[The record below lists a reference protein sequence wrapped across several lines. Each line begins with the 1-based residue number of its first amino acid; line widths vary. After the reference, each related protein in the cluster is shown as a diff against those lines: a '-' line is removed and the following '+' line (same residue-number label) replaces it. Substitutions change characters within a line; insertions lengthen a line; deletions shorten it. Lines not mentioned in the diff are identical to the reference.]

1 MDLNTIYDYMTG
13 RPDTYKGLKG
23 VGYEDFEKNMGDAR
37 YRRNIYNQ
45 LYINGGINSK
55 YDAFDSSWQKT
66 YGVDRDSSHSSGMTG
81 SSNENS
87 IKPIEDNEISDFFA
101 ALPKQKVD
109 DYVPSFDPMQ
119 KSLDKYD
126 AEQQL
131 LKDLKAEGLTPESL
145 SVLVDEGMEAAD
157 AGYEREANALKAEIE
172 KKHQERRASRN
183 IGVYDSN
190 PYASLGRSINENI
203 SLSQSL
209 EQMDYAMASELY
221 KKARNILDASFK
233 GSGFFRGVKDAGS
246 DVDNFTFGLNEL
258 GRDQR
263 IKRVTEKWEEN
274 GKDISKLTDSEQQ
287 LLNAATVNVLSG
299 VLAQE
304 SLPSTWYNIG
314 KGVTKLVPS
323 FDPMQKSLDKYDAEQ
338 QLLKDLKAE
347 GLTPESLSVLV
358 DEGME
363 AADAGYEREANAL
376 KAEIEKKHQERR
388 ASRNIGV
395 YDSNPYASLG
405 RSINENI
412 SLSQSL
418 EQMDYAMAS
427 ELYKKAR
434 NILDASF
441 KGSGFFR
448 GVKDAGSDVDNF
460 TFGLNE
466 LGRDQ
471 RIKRVTE
478 KWEENGK
485 DISKLTDSEQQLL
498 NAATVNVLS
507 GVLAQESL
515 PSTWYNI
522 GKGVTKLAPYMLQFA
537 LTYGAVSPLTRGLAR
552 SVMRKLGGNYAARL
566 AGMTA
571 EGMATAALQVPLNA
585 TNIAADT
592 QRRMMGDVQAGV
604 DRLGNPVFKGLEG
617 GEDFLPAVG
626 KSVLANYITNLSEM
640 SGVVLLDMG
649 RVIRY
654 MPNSV
659 RRAFGKITDNRYIKA
674 VRESD
679 FVKWAGKAGRPFKIG
694 NAPEEM
700 FEEYVE
706 GTLNALTVG
715 DTDLDSLYSW
725 RSFKEI
731 AGVVLLTLAAM
742 GGLGMVQNNRFK
754 GRLVREYGKAEESFG
769 RAVPDKEERD
779 LIASYIN
786 LEMGKAEGATPF
798 DVLVKRAA
806 EQVVNRHADDFMQE
820 DGRFNTEAAE
830 KYRNEVS
837 KAIAGYFTLRPLYDA
852 YLSGITGRKKQE
864 EERIRE
870 EITGKATGNSGKIIT
885 AILQDGRRARVT
897 SENVVL
903 KEDGTLDV
911 EKTGDHFTVVYEDDG
926 TAVQLPADDSYR
938 LEVVGVEDAVQ
949 AAVDANNEMIVREEE
964 EAVYGPRP
972 QVGELVYVRDS
983 EGNPVALAVGSEVD
997 ERGNFTA
1004 IATRDY
1010 DDKVKDFP
1018 VMVNMS
1024 EIVRDMENQG
1034 EAVANEGGSEPG
1046 KRESQRSKET
1056 PLIEQRGNLAMLGRT
1071 SETEFDEDGSPFII
1085 SSTGTT
1091 VFGEIREETGLR
1103 PAPIKL
1109 SLGNSKYGLIHLE
1122 KRHGEQIR
1130 QAGFASVEE
1139 FVEFVSNNYKRI
1151 KRGENSVGEPNGTY
1165 LLQIEDDHNN
1175 TLYVELSTDG
1185 AYWGVNSGGVFR
1197 KGYGDNKKEVW
1208 SASEEQSKQSVAGS
1222 TLREE
1227 DNSDNP
1233 TTPNGNVPDTSIKK
1247 KKGVLD
1253 NTTDTVKTLSSNE
1266 NDTATPGNAFSTPKG
1281 NELSEKKQG
1290 ISGENVL
1297 DEYQNFVDNG
1307 TVPDDVV
1314 SRIANKMVNGE
1325 TLTPEEESMRQGA
1338 SDRVEESLRKIKESQ
1353 STLSRIPKD
1362 EKGDPVYE
1370 QTDSDTAWDAIVEQ
1384 TEGDEIMAQTVADGM
1399 VADKEAALKKLE
1411 KAKSKG
1417 GVSIAEK
1424 IAAEKERKAEI
1435 DVAKQELAIWQKIAG
1450 TANRR
1455 KMEAEAERRR
1465 IADEV
1470 EALRKAEEERLRAG
1484 REEAERIE
1492 REALNGVPD
1501 MVDDKPTDARAR
1513 GYRRMNGHKIDRQQP
1528 LEAVKGKGVQ
1538 VRFSDSD
1545 IADGR
1550 VAVIDASR
1558 LQPSHV
1564 QGVRNPLH
1572 FIDEAQPKERND
1584 EASVMSSRKIA
1595 ANMRPEEITTSV
1607 TAYTGAPTVNSRG
1620 EVIQGNNRS
1629 DALKQMWDEHKE
1641 QSAAYKQY
1649 LIDHAEEF
1657 GLNPADIDAMERPVL
1672 VNMLDVD
1679 DKKAIELGQFVA
1691 QDTESGGMER
1701 IKPKNA
1707 VQKMG
1712 NDMRTFANLLL
1723 ASGDEEI
1730 SFAGLIDNNGAEVL
1744 KWMNSKGYI
1753 TPTQYQSA
1761 FDTKGN
1767 LTAEAKN
1774 DLRGIMYQSIFKGG
1788 STRLEEMFNTMPAR
1802 AQKAILATAYRD
1814 YDSPSAE
1821 RLIEEVQNS
1830 IRAFYALMQ
1839 TGEFANAKN
1848 IKEARMAVEAWKR
1861 QYRIDDATGESYL
1874 PADNFSNFALHLA
1887 AMYRGESQSLIQST
1901 FNKLYDL
1908 IQGTQEANLF
1918 EQPDNTPRT
1927 LAQAIKETLN
1937 IDYNGQQRSN
1947 VLVGDSTASQDR
1959 QGGSGTSETGE
1970 RVEGGNGTA
1979 DGTGGVDAKSTAGSE
1994 TVHQPQPERKG
2005 SEQNTDERREADSS
2019 RVADDTARKVLGI
2032 GNRGDIRVFEEGLAS
2047 EYNDNSEHSE
2057 RTRREAESER
2067 LVSIAKKNGLFIPSK
2082 DTHIL
2087 GEKFPKRTGE
2097 SVVYI
2102 DRPSGKVYKVK
2113 DPYAKSAM
2121 KSGVQPEDAI
2131 YEHTVHNLLFPE
2143 TEYTFEGISEELGDV
2158 RIILSQNFI
2167 ETFGRPTPEQIAEAL
2182 AARGL
2187 YPEDNYSF
2195 GNELVS
2201 VSDIEGENVLLG
2213 EDGTV
2218 YFIDPIIRFKKPVKE
2233 IISALST
2240 PKSDLQASIET
2251 AESETNANPAVQ
2263 EEDDTLYRGEAKSP
2277 VQATGENGREESPM
2291 QREVRAFG
2299 ERMAERL
2306 GGGIRFVYSREIPES
2321 EAGYGKKREAYG
2333 YYDTETG
2340 DVVVVL
2346 DNHTRKGIPSVIE
2359 VAKTVMHEVVGHKGV
2374 RGLLGHEGDSF
2385 LDGVYRGMKARSKAE
2400 LESKYGGQLTRRV
2413 GESETDFE
2421 SRRRRLIADEYIA
2434 QIAEQ
2439 GNNPGL
2445 LRRVIAKIREVLR
2458 GLGVDLAMTD
2468 NDIRE
2473 ILRRSA
2479 RELTRGKNAELN
2491 VENDIRYRDSARKE
2505 YQLEVINRYNPMLDD
2520 VHTGIRSVEDIQSF
2534 EEMYEQ
2540 AKKDYEE
2547 YGDMVYPDMDMNM
2560 LENALETGY
2569 IRVYSSNRI
2578 SPGAFVTPSRM
2589 NAEDYSGGGDVY
2601 SEMVPVN
2608 DVAWIDQSE
2617 GQYTGGEI
2625 RYREGIKNPPEENTQ
2640 PPGTIASQPMDVAK
2654 VRKEEEKR
2662 QTAKKNLLG
2671 LGKSFRE
2678 RKSGIGVISD
2688 IAKAIGA
2695 RGNGASKYA
2704 YFTLP
2709 DNTIFSVRISNHNAN
2724 AETYK
2729 ERGNEKGVNTSI
2741 VIKTRRKGN
2750 RFKSSPGVNLSE
2762 FVYMREDI
2770 AQSDGDVLSQIA
2782 ESLADMMETGYYEDK
2797 TGLAR
2802 INISGSDDIRYRAA
2816 YHGSPADFERFDH
2829 SFMGTGEGAQAYGWG
2844 TYVTEVNGIARSY
2857 AENLSGRDYV
2867 RKINRLAN
2875 HVESQKDFI
2884 KTRKRDIKRNED
2896 YEKYAKTIRRNL
2908 RDSQKEYKA
2917 AERVGNEKDMEF
2929 YQSLIRISE
2938 QQLLP
2943 GHHKHLI
2950 DSFWEDINNAQADID
2965 RSNAEMAELN
2975 KKLKELEGNRHL
2987 YMVEIPDDTGNNY
3000 LNWGEKPAAGQL
3012 FMVADEAEKEG
3023 LANLFYKSNN
3033 GDLIYNGSAKD
3044 GKWLYEELKRELGSD
3059 KAASKFLSRAGFTGI
3074 KYPAEATTGG
3084 RADGAKNY
3092 VIFDERDLEITDHI
3106 RFREKVNERF
3116 NEELSGLTEEN
3127 AQSKIL
3133 YLGYPSDILLS
3144 TGIPNRRIAL
3154 YGNKL
3159 IKKSK
3164 QHGYSVN
3171 DVKDLPNYVSDP
3183 VAVFNGSYK
3192 DGFAILTEMPING
3205 KNALVSVDVRKGEV
3219 QDLNLI
3225 TSVFDKNSKGILDW
3239 INNNKLLYADKEK
3252 ALNYL
3257 SSSAPIADATSN
3269 QELLSATNIVKSFEN
3284 PKIESE
3290 NAGEDSSSASG
3301 LARNDME
3308 KNDVRYRTAEADYG
3322 GVREEAEV
3330 EYESAL
3336 DTPMDFSVADMMPVE
3351 AAQNAE
3357 ATRIL
3362 RDMVGRFPDTK
3373 IAITDISRIFAAAD
3387 VERMEGENVR
3397 YRHTGLRFDEKGV
3410 PHYDTDIHGR
3420 PAESLGEGIRRGAE
3434 RAAISLFDEQLKLKQ
3449 LQNRVTEWLTGDKR
3463 GDLAG
3468 GLRFYDAE
3476 NQAGSIAKDRKMR
3489 FDNEYKSRLF
3499 ELRMDVYKTLG
3510 NKVDDKYY
3518 YYAKTLHERTGVI
3531 GEKEM
3536 AANRA
3541 AMFSHLLSEQHPGHV
3556 LPEGFFDPKIYPYE
3570 ALQDY
3575 ARKEGW
3581 IDSIEAYI
3589 ADCEG
3594 RIGKELTEGIWNVIG
3609 DISAFELTTSF
3620 KSGLI
3625 TRDHY
3630 DILMYGRKLSDIVK
3644 ENLEAGRIT
3653 DAQYNAFLSLDLT
3666 AEELH
3671 KAGFLTDEQ
3680 FKGLERRYAYYLPL
3694 KGDSEPTSEDTEH
3707 YEERRSRVSFQIKSV
3722 KGGNT
3727 RLVNDPISRLLADVY
3742 ASISYQEKMAW
3753 MQSMYQALRLADR
3766 KGKGV
3771 GDFAILD
3778 NWVVKDEAGNYVPY
3792 SRNVEGTLVFTPTEG
3807 EIASGD
3813 VVKVDNL
3820 PVGTDIRIPEA
3831 VRAEHLV
3838 RVKHRGRNIVL
3849 YFRDPGIATAVN
3861 NHFVPRKTSG
3871 WIKLTRPVTQ
3881 FLSKVMTQWNVFF
3894 TLRNLY
3900 KDFGE
3905 AAVNN
3910 YTQYGISYLGNYT
3923 KNYMLVTRHGLTTLR
3938 GANRTLDPKTPYE
3951 KMVEEFFKYGGEV
3964 SYTQMESY
3972 EKTLKDFEKELH
3984 RSADKNGILR
3994 IGEKGFRK
4002 IGEAISS
4009 MNKIVEL
4016 NARLATFI
4024 TSRERGYGLRQS
4036 IRDAKEVTVNFD
4048 RRGGSSRGVGSY
4060 FLFWNAG
4067 RQSNRRKWELMRENP
4082 GRFWTARAAMGLL
4095 NIAQTYVMG
4104 AALSTLF
4111 GVDWDDYMTAYYDIP
4126 DYMRYN
4132 NIVLLSPDGNVYRIP
4147 LSPAFAPYKTL
4158 VENVG
4163 EAAYRG
4169 VFNDKDGKYD
4179 LAKGVGDVLKSL
4191 SADLGDPTNW
4201 NAKDFGQKMTG
4212 WAPAPVVPF
4221 LEAIFNVDFTGRPIY
4236 KEGNLTTPGYKKAYQ
4251 RTDQIYVDIS
4261 EWLNEATGG
4270 EAAYGSGI
4278 GRLSNPGVMEHVVE
4292 GFLGGLI
4299 QIGTKFYNIP
4309 GSVKEGSYERLPFVD
4324 TFYYGDSEMLG
4335 EREVRND
4342 IYEAR
4347 EVVKAYNDT
4356 RRNFVKTDEDI
4367 ENNPRTSSYLDRNES
4382 KIDDLKDLLKLYDE
4396 ITEEL
4401 KDEDSEEYRE
4411 RLKMLRRDIV
4421 ELTNELEEY

>member
-66 YGVDRDSSHSSGMTG
+66 YGVEGEIPRRPDGLARNDKGEALLYIDLDSEKTLGEEDFSRYEAEQNPTSTMDTYDYEQMRIDPEREEKRINALRDELDSEGVTPESVYAGIKVGLADIEKNYGEALRKRNEVRDSSPAPVVTG
-81 SSNENS
+81 
-87 IKPIEDNEISDFFA
+87 PAYFR
-101 ALPKQKVD
+101 
-109 DYVPSFDPMQ
+109 M
-119 KSLDKYD
+119 
-126 AEQQL
+126 
-131 LKDLKAEGLTPESL
+131 
-145 SVLVDEGMEAAD
+145 EGMYDDSPEAQAVNRYGL
-157 AGYEREANALKAEIE
+157 AK
-172 KKHQERRASRN
+172 
-183 IGVYDSN
+183 
-190 PYASLGRSINENI
+190 
-203 SLSQSL
+203 
-209 EQMDYAMASELY
+209 ELY
-221 KKARNILDASFK
+221 EKAGNMLDASFK
-233 GSGFFRGVKDAGS
+233 GSGFLRGVKDTAS
-246 DVDNFTFGLNEL
+246 DWDTWTSGLTKMVNDNQLDRL
-258 GRDQR
+258 Y
-263 IKRVTEKWEEN
+263 KKVEN
-274 GKDISKLTDSEQQ
+274 GEILTADEERLLDAATYYTLAGTLQQ
-287 LLNAATVNVLSG
+287 LS
-299 VLAQE
+299 
-304 SLPSTWYNIG
+304 SPSVAYNIG
-314 KGVTKLVPS
+314 RGFT
-323 FDPMQKSLDKYDAEQ
+323 
-338 QLLKDLKAE
+338 
-347 GLTPESLSVLV
+347 ESV
-358 DEGME
+358 
-363 AADAGYEREANAL
+363 
-376 KAEIEKKHQERR
+376 
-388 ASRNIGV
+388 
-395 YDSNPYASLG
+395 
-405 RSINENI
+405 
-412 SLSQSL
+412 
-418 EQMDYAMAS
+418 
-427 ELYKKAR
+427 
-434 NILDASF
+434 
-441 KGSGFFR
+441 
-448 GVKDAGSDVDNF
+448 
-460 TFGLNE
+460 
-466 LGRDQ
+466 
-471 RIKRVTE
+471 
-478 KWEENGK
+478 
-485 DISKLTDSEQQLL
+485 
-498 NAATVNVLS
+498 
-507 GVLAQESL
+507 
-515 PSTWYNI
+515 
-522 GKGVTKLAPYMLQFA
+522 PYMIEFA
-537 LTYGAVSPLTRGLAR
+537 LTYGPASSVTRGLAR
-552 SVMRKLGGNYAARL
+552 AVSKKLGRNVSNKIAKKGVKVL
-566 AGMTA
+566 A
-571 EGMATAALQVPLNA
+571 EGTEALATGSVQTPMGWSR
-585 TNIAADT
+585 IAADT
-592 QRRMMGDVQAGV
+592 RERMMGEPQVSV
-604 DRLGNPVFKGLEG
+604 DKNGRPIYIGREEG
-617 GEDFLPAVG
+617 DDFWTALL
-626 KSVLANYITNLSEM
+626 KSTAAQYITNVSEV
-640 SGVVLLDMG
+640 SGGMLG
-649 RVIRY
+649 K
-654 MPNSV
+654 
-659 RRAFGKITDNRYIKA
+659 AFGFLSKPAQGAIRKITDNRYIKA

-731 AGVVLLTLAAM
+731 AGVVLLTQAAM

-769 RAVPDKEERD
+769 RAIPDKEERD
-779 LIASYIN
+779 LIASYMN

-870 EITGKATGNSGKIIT
+870 EITGKAAGNSGKIVT
-885 AILQDGRRARVT
+885 VVFPDGRRARVT
-897 SENVVL
+897 GENVVL

-911 EKTGDHFTVVYEDDG
+911 EKTGDHFTAVYEDDG
-926 TAVQLPADDSYR
+926 TAVQLPADDGYR

-972 QVGELVYVRDS
+972 KVGELVYVRDS

-997 ERGNFTA
+997 ENGNFTA

-1018 VMVNMS
+1018 VTVNMS
-1024 EIVRDMENQG
+1024 ELVRDMENQG
-1034 EAVANEGGSEPG
+1034 ESGE
-1046 KRESQRSKET
+1046 REVRD
-1056 PLIEQRGNLAMLGRT
+1056 GREDVRL
-1071 SETEFDEDGSPFII
+1071 SDELDENGRQFVL
-1085 SSTGTT
+1085 SSNGTID
-1091 VFGEIREETGLR
+1091 FGQVEEASGLT
-1103 PAPIKL
+1103 PAPIRL
-1109 SLGNSKYGLIHLE
+1109 SEGVITNYNTNAGYGLVHIE
-1122 KRHGEQIR
+1122 ARHGEQIR
-1130 QAGFASVEE
+1130 NAGYASVLDFIQE
-1139 FVEFVSNNYKRI
+1139 VARNYQTIREGAKRH
-1151 KRGENSVGEPNGTY
+1151 GEQTY
-1165 LLQIEDDHNN
+1165 LLQLTDKHNN
-1175 TLYVELSTDG
+1175 TLIVELSKDGSYWNINTAGIFKKSYANGNKIVYDRQAAVNQSAETDEG
-1185 AYWGVNSGGVFR
+1185 APTV
-1197 KGYGDNKKEVW
+1197 
-1208 SASEEQSKQSVAGS
+1208 EQSDTQTEASPMPS
-1222 TLREE
+1222 T
-1227 DNSDNP
+1227 
-1233 TTPNGNVPDTSIKK
+1233 
-1247 KKGVLD
+1247 
-1253 NTTDTVKTLSSNE
+1253 TTD
-1266 NDTATPGNAFSTPKG
+1266 KG
-1281 NELSEKKQG
+1281 NESLGNKQG
-1290 ISGENVL
+1290 DS
-1297 DEYQNFVDNG
+1297 
-1307 TVPDDVV
+1307 
-1314 SRIANKMVNGE
+1314 A
-1325 TLTPEEESMRQGA
+1325 
-1338 SDRVEESLRKIKESQ
+1338 
-1353 STLSRIPKD
+1353 LSRIPKD
-1362 EKGDPVYE
+1362 EKGNPVYE

-1744 KWMNSKGYI
+1744 KWMRQKGYI

-1774 DLRGIMYQSIFKGG
+1774 DLRGILYQSIFKGG

-1821 RLIEEVQNS
+1821 RMIEEVQNS

-1848 IKEARMAVEAWKR
+1848 FKEARMAVEAWKR

-2491 VENDIRYRDSARKE
+2491 
-2505 YQLEVINRYNPMLDD
+2505 
-2520 VHTGIRSVEDIQSF
+2520 
-2534 EEMYEQ
+2534 
-2540 AKKDYEE
+2540 
-2547 YGDMVYPDMDMNM
+2547 
-2560 LENALETGY
+2560 
-2569 IRVYSSNRI
+2569 
-2578 SPGAFVTPSRM
+2578 
-2589 NAEDYSGGGDVY
+2589 
-2601 SEMVPVN
+2601 
-2608 DVAWIDQSE
+2608 
-2617 GQYTGGEI
+2617 
-2625 RYREGIKNPPEENTQ
+2625 
-2640 PPGTIASQPMDVAK
+2640 
-2654 VRKEEEKR
+2654 
-2662 QTAKKNLLG
+2662 
-2671 LGKSFRE
+2671 
-2678 RKSGIGVISD
+2678 
-2688 IAKAIGA
+2688 
-2695 RGNGASKYA
+2695 
-2704 YFTLP
+2704 
-2709 DNTIFSVRISNHNAN
+2709 
-2724 AETYK
+2724 
-2729 ERGNEKGVNTSI
+2729 
-2741 VIKTRRKGN
+2741 
-2750 RFKSSPGVNLSE
+2750 
-2762 FVYMREDI
+2762 
-2770 AQSDGDVLSQIA
+2770 
-2782 ESLADMMETGYYEDK
+2782 
-2797 TGLAR
+2797 
-2802 INISGSDDIRYRAA
+2802 
-2816 YHGSPADFERFDH
+2816 
-2829 SFMGTGEGAQAYGWG
+2829 
-2844 TYVTEVNGIARSY
+2844 
-2857 AENLSGRDYV
+2857 
-2867 RKINRLAN
+2867 
-2875 HVESQKDFI
+2875 
-2884 KTRKRDIKRNED
+2884 
-2896 YEKYAKTIRRNL
+2896 
-2908 RDSQKEYKA
+2908 
-2917 AERVGNEKDMEF
+2917 
-2929 YQSLIRISE
+2929 
-2938 QQLLP
+2938 
-2943 GHHKHLI
+2943 
-2950 DSFWEDINNAQADID
+2950 
-2965 RSNAEMAELN
+2965 
-2975 KKLKELEGNRHL
+2975 
-2987 YMVEIPDDTGNNY
+2987 
-3000 LNWGEKPAAGQL
+3000 AG
-3012 FMVADEAEKEG
+3012 
-3023 LANLFYKSNN
+3023 N
-3033 GDLIYNGSAKD
+3033 GDL
-3044 GKWLYEELKRELGSD
+3044 
-3059 KAASKFLSRAGFTGI
+3059 
-3074 KYPAEATTGG
+3074 
-3084 RADGAKNY
+3084 
-3092 VIFDERDLEITDHI
+3092 
-3106 RFREKVNERF
+3106 RFRTAVNERF
-3116 NEELSGLTEEN
+3116 NEELDLFEKKEMRSN
-3127 AQSKIL
+3127 DKFN
-3133 YLGYPSDILLS
+3133 LGMPSDILIAAGLPYSQINMTQSVLRKHLDKHGLS
-3144 TGIPNRRIAL
+3144 VGDIKSLPEAI
-3154 YGNKL
+3154 GNPVMVYEWGDKARSS
-3159 IKKSK
+3159 IIITDMS
-3164 QHGYSVN
+3164 
-3171 DVKDLPNYVSDP
+3171 VSDGRMVS
-3183 VAVFNGSYK
+3183 VAIRVAK
-3192 DGFAILTEMPING
+3192 DGERLSINEISSIHG
-3205 KNALVSVDVRKGEV
+3205 KELQRLINEINTDNSDFGR
-3219 QDLNLI
+3219 DNLKY
-3225 TSVFDKNSKGILDW
+3225 V
-3239 INNNKLLYADKEK
+3239 DKEK
-3252 ALNYL
+3252 ALKWFAMASPLEASQTN
-3257 SSSAPIADATSN
+3257 PK
-3269 QELLSATNIVKSFEN
+3269 LLSATKVIKEFEN
-3284 PKIESE
+3284 PKVGGE
-3290 NAGEDSSSASG
+3290 NAGENTRYRLDDTRGGRLIDIRKRNHTRIFNSVLKYVKENFSQDDVDIERANTGSKYMTIYFPAGGSLEIRFANHTKGVDDIRQFGDMGNGVKWSRINGQISAEIDISLNDMTSNDIISFIGRMKEFEEKGYPESMIELLEKFPEYRETGDPAVTKAFGMDIEPYDLSESIRYRAAEEDDARELIGVHNLSEENLRKAFELGGFPMPSIAVTKAEVGHTSFGDISLLFDKNSINPTDRRNKVYGEDAWTPTFPQTGYKLNDDKTEDIYRRANKVKGVPFFNPVDYHPDNYERFIEGLGSESLVKHFMDDYGAKQFYLSETGNAVKEYDRHEVEKYLPDQVALYEKMLAEIGIERLKNESG
-3301 LARNDME
+3301 ENLDNEVKHLIGEHYGIDFGRVKPAIVKVRIANSKNKAVDYAENGNKSWERDFDATKRKIDERIDAGKFGQWLEDMFSGVVEKIGIRNDRDPFTQSGNRRKWEQLYDELTLDNVVKAMQRQRG
-3308 KNDVRYRTAEADYG
+3308 KG
-3322 GVREEAEV
+3322 GQGLFGGSIFGAAQREYKTIEEIRESARERIRNLDDEEAEAGRKAITDRLSAIDIPTSNNKAFGDIMDMV
-3330 EYESAL
+3330 ENITEAVSKSHTPRGIYNYLRGIYPKMTMDVANEIADIVKEIQQMSARYFEAKPSRAVGFEEVRLAIVPEGTDATLVSQLESQGIPVRYYEKGNDVQRRRIVAEATEELDIRFRIAAEEDYNGVQADAAREYETAL

-3362 RDMVGRFPDTK
+3362 RDMVNRFPDTK

-3397 YRHTGLRFDEKGV
+3397 YRQSVNERFNDELEQQIDGTLPKGHVYELGRPSEVLLSAGLPNLPIEMAASRLSDKSMQENHPFDLSEVKNLPQAIQEPMAVFRSATHIGSFVVMTEIEHKGKNFVAAIEANRKSGKIEVNSIRSLYPKNNNQIANWIEEGLIEYADKKRVAEWLSKQRSNSADVRKLFNHAANIVKSFENPKIGGENIRYRHTGLRFDEKGV

-3420 PAESLGEGIRRGAE
+3420 HAESLGEGIRRGAE

-3463 GDLAG
+3463 GDLAD

-3499 ELRMDVYKTLG
+3499 ELRMEVYKALG

-3556 LPEGFFDPKIYPYE
+3556 FSEGFFDPKIYPYE
-3570 ALQDY
+3570 VLQDY

-3589 ADCEG
+3589 ADCENRMG
-3594 RIGKELTEGIWNVIG
+3594 DKLVNDIWGVIG
-3609 DISAFELTTSF
+3609 EISEYELTTSF

-3653 DAQYNAFLSLDLT
+3653 DTQYNAFLSLDLT
-3666 AEELH
+3666 ADELH
-3671 KAGFLTDEQ
+3671 KAGFLTNEQ

-3766 KGKGV
+3766 KGKGAR
-3771 GDFAILD
+3771 DFAILD

-3813 VVKVDNL
+3813 VVKADNL

-3849 YFRDPGIATAVN
+3849 YFRDLGIATAIN
-3861 NHFVPRKTSG
+3861 NHFVPRKVPGLVNGLRKAGRFMASAFTSYN
-3871 WIKLTRPVTQ
+3871 PM
-3881 FLSKVMTQWNVFF
+3881 FVFS
-3894 TLRNLY
+3894 NIY

-3910 YTQYGISYLGNYT
+3910 FTQYGTGYAGDYV
-3923 KNYMLVTRHGLTTLR
+3923 KNYFRVMRHPLIIKE
-3938 GANRTLDPKTPYE
+3938 AVNRKLKPETPYE

-3964 SYTQMESY
+3964 SYTQIESY
-3972 EKTLKDFEKELH
+3972 EKTLKDFEKELR
-3984 RSADKNGILR
+3984 RSADKNGVITKTKDIGNR
-3994 IGEKGFRK
+3994 IGKG
-4002 IGEAISS
+4002 IETA
-4009 MNKIVEL
+4009 NKIAEL
-4016 NARLATFI
+4016 NARIATFI

-4048 RRGGSSRGVGSY
+4048 RRGKYSAIIGSW

-4082 GRFWTARAAMGLL
+4082 RRFWASRVAMW
-4095 NIAQTYVMG
+4095 TFG
-4104 AALSTLF
+4104 AAKPYIMAMLASSLF
-4111 GVDWDDYMTAYYDIP
+4111 GVDWEEYLTSYFDIP
-4126 DYMRYN
+4126 DYIRYKN
-4132 NIVLLSPDGNVYRIP
+4132 MTFLSHDGHVYRIP
-4147 LSPAFAPYKTL
+4147 MSPSFSPDLTL
-4158 VENVG
+4158 AENVS
-4163 EAAYRG
+4163 EMIYRK

-4179 LAKGVGDVLKSL
+4179 LARGLGDIVKSIT
-4191 SADLGDPTNW
+4191 ADLGDPINW
-4201 NAKDFGQKMTG
+4201 DAEGGGKVTG
-4212 WAPAPVVPF
+4212 LAPAAGVPF
-4221 LEAIFNVDFTGRPIY
+4221 AELLANSDFTGRPIY
-4236 KEGNLTTPGYKKAYQ
+4236 KEGNSTSPGYKNVYRNTKPFY
-4251 RTDQIYVDIS
+4251 TYIG
-4261 EWLNEATGG
+4261 EKLNSLSGG
-4270 EAAYGSGI
+4270 EESYARGLGHI
-4278 GRLSNPGVMEHVVE
+4278 NPATVEHIVE
-4292 GFLGGLI
+4292 GYLGGLGDFVVKMFGFGKSTVDWFMGEDDKYMDGRI
-4299 QIGTKFYNIP
+4299 EQI
-4309 GSVKEGSYERLPFVD
+4309 PFLR
-4324 TFYYGDSEMLG
+4324 TFYLGDSEMLG

-4347 EVVKAYNDT
+4347 KVVKAYNDT
-4356 RRNFVKTDEDI
+4356 RRNFVKTDEDE